1 MENNVTKLDK
11 NNVTLTQ
18 VLLSISLP
26 FIFVWISPGK
36 YFSSNNHEKI
46 DVTNEKVII
55 QN

>member
-1 MENNVTKLDK
+1 MCQ
-11 NNVTLTQ
+11 NVTLTQ

-26 FIFVWISPGK
+26 LIFVWISPGK

-46 DVTNEKVII
+46 DVTNEKIII